1 MGLSFLYLAAPM
13 VHGTMALFDWVS
25 VGVEFDLGTEHPAMH
40 PENVRRHIRRR
51 CSRQRSGLRF
61 RWRRFRLGLR
71 VDGASVKI
79 VQQAPQM
86 AQHVIDIGERII
98 CHFGPQPSQ
107 EAATDELGRRSQFPP
122 ASR

>member
-1 MGLSFLYLAAPM
+1 MDLTALGSARKASNPRTASAWRITWGGRYGMGLSFLYLAAPM

-79 VQQAPQM
+79 VQ
-86 AQHVIDIGERII
+86 
-98 CHFGPQPSQ
+98 
-107 EAATDELGRRSQFPP
+107 
-122 ASR
+122 